1 MFICKFC
8 LDIYEKPVILPCG
21 NLLCSKHIDKFLK
34 SKTSQSILCYHC
46 DRKHDINKQGLIV
59 DERITQLIELKIHE
73 LNLGTAHR
81 AAIISCQNVESLITQ
96 HKSLNQNPNNFI
108 DAFFNKLKKEI
119 NIKRIEMIAMVDD
132 SYRKSLK
139 EIECFENE
147 CKNNPDKDKNILG
160 SNSLVVICEAKLKEW
175 YQVLRVPNLDL
186 ESNWKE
192 LKFEADREIQ
202 KLDTKLRVVKNEL
215 LLNRDFTIKPINSIN
230 LDISFDTFQIEVII
244 IYILYQRF
252 YKLNYIKFKKTDG
265 KYLQ

>member
-46 DRKHDINKQGLIV
+46 DRKHDINKQGLLV

-73 LNLGTAHR
+73 LNLGTSHR
-81 AAIISCQNVESLITQ
+81 EAIISCKNVESLISE
-96 HKSLNQNPNNFI
+96 HKLLNQNPNNFI
-108 DAFFNKLKKEI
+108 DTFFNKLKKEI

-252 YKLNYIKFKKTDG
+252 YKLNSLKFKKTYG